1 MVYLTQYHLEV
12 EAKGF
17 LPSCEHKPSSTRTFC
32 PDCGKKNDP
41 FAMALSDHIHDLINN
56 DGNLQEPVK
65 WYDHEIE
72 ILAVSKQYPEA
83 FITLTGY
90 GEEHDDIWRKYFTQG
105 KVQKTTATITI
116 IFELFDP
123 KKLE

>member
-1 MVYLTQYHLEV
+1 MSYLTQYYLEI

-17 LPSCEHKPSSTRTFC
+17 LPSCEHKPASTCTFC

-41 FAMALSDHIHDLINN
+41 FAMPLADHIYTLVGISLEDP
-56 DGNLQEPVK
+56 QQ

-72 ILAVSKQYPEA
+72 MLTISKQYPQA
-83 FITLTGY
+83 LIILTGY
-90 GEEHDDIWRKYFTQG
+90 GEEYDDIWRKYFKQG
-105 KVQKTTATITI
+105 KVQKTTAKI